1 MTVGILYNKNKK
13 ESVHYIELLKKA
25 ITDISVRELG
35 GKPWNVIESSDYK
48 GETAGIS
55 DILIS
60 VGGDGTFLKTAAA
73 SIERET
79 PVFGFNLGTL
89 GLLTE
94 FDKNDLEGTVLRLVK
109 GDYIIEERMTLSV
122 RVVDERGNR
131 VFDATALNDCVFARG
146 PLAKVAYIDLLINDT
161 LADTYPCD
169 GIIVSTQ
176 TGSTAYSLSAGG
188 PIVEPG
194 NDVIVITPICAH
206 YTDGRSI
213 IARSTSKIEMNMR
226 RSHKQMYISVD
237 GYDNFQIGNKMTVKC
252 ERGDKKV
259 RIIRIDP
266 PNFYEALRRKASER
280 RERIHNEE

>member
-1 MTVGILYNKNKK
+1 MTVGILYNKNKN
-13 ESVHYIELLKKA
+13 ESVHYVGLLKKA
-25 ITDISVRELG
+25 IIDISARELG
-35 GKPWNVIESSDYK
+35 TPWSVTDSSNYK
-48 GETAGIS
+48 DETVVKS

-73 SIERET
+73 SIDRET

-89 GLLTE
+89 GLLTD
-94 FDKNDLEGTVLRLVK
+94 FDRNDLEGTILRLVK

-122 RVVDERGNR
+122 QASDENGSVVFNT
-131 VFDATALNDCVFARG
+131 TALNDCVLSRG
-146 PLAKVAYIDLLINDT
+146 ALAKVAYIDLYINGT

-194 NDVIVITPICAH
+194 NEVIVITPICAH

-213 IARSTSKIEMNMR
+213 IARSTSKIEMSMR
-226 RSHKQMYISVD
+226 RAHKQMHISVD
-237 GYDNFQIGNKMTVKC
+237 GYDNFQINDTMCVKC
-252 ERGDKKV
+252 EQGNKKV

-280 RERIHNEE
+280 REKIHNEE